1 MRSFAVL
8 SVAVLVGA
16 GCGGHD
22 SGQPSTLPATAT
34 TPSTQGTTTTTS
46 GPQVVF
52 HLKGK
57 TPASDSVRAVAGVAP
72 SPSPAPSPMGLRRLP
87 PPEGRFDPDSTNS
100 HREARQTRRRHPHQH
115 D

>member
-34 TPSTQGTTTTTS
+34 TPSTHARRPLSGQDITLNLGNEAVS
-46 GPQVVF
+46 LVGIGPQV
-52 HLKGK
+52 
-57 TPASDSVRAVAGVAP
+57 PPSVRARVEQVISVMRAHDLA
-72 SPSPAPSPMGLRRLP
+72 RR
-87 PPEGRFDPDSTNS
+87 
-100 HREARQTRRRHPHQH
+100 
-115 D
+115 